1 MWTFKYRLRL
11 QNSRINS
18 VVSSLYSRGGN
29 IYMGSSDGK
38 VFTGRYEIQSHER
51 EFDYLES
58 SDISEKINS
67 IASFSSG
74 SFHENLIVCNEKSI
88 KMWRVRPKMN
98 TVRILEMGYQSMRDG
113 GVLVQGEDTEASG
126 DATVEYAFDCV
137 TTLKNIHNYSINS
150 LSVSSN
156 DHYFL
161 SADYL
166 RIYLWCT
173 HNTAHCFNL
182 IDSKPRR
189 YDELEFV
196 ITRCLFKDSS
206 VFGYGTTN
214 GMVYVNDLRLS
225 PRSMRVNIASANKSS
240 FYDDLTKA
248 ISDFRFFGDNHLV
261 TRDLNS
267 LTVYDL
273 RNSHT
278 EQKRY
283 PLFETHESFLENILS
298 RDSESDSFS
307 IGLWGKTLV
316 TGGYGAKIYLASL
329 DSREIETINLEENM
343 HSGAV
348 EHCVMDQG
356 LLACSYEDTCYV
368 YTSSAD

>member
-1 MWTFKYRLRL
+1 
-11 QNSRINS
+11 
-18 VVSSLYSRGGN
+18 
-29 IYMGSSDGK
+29 MGSSDGK
-38 VFTGRYEIQSHER
+38 VSTGRYEIQSHER

-88 KMWRVRPKMN
+88 KIWRVRPKMC
-98 TVRILEMGYQSMRDG
+98 TIRILEMGYQSMGDG
-113 GVLVQGEDTEASG
+113 GILVPDGGSGAAGESA
-126 DATVEYAFDCV
+126 VEYAFDCV
-137 TTLKNIHNYSINS
+137 KTLKNIHNYSINS

-156 DHYFL
+156 DHYLL
-161 SADYL
+161 SSDYL

-173 HNTAHCFNL
+173 QNMAHCFNL
-182 IDSKPRR
+182 VDSKPRR

-196 ITRCLFKDSS
+196 ITRCLFRDSS
-206 VFGYGTTN
+206 VFGYGTTH

-248 ISDFRFFGDNHLV
+248 ISDFRFFGDNYLV

-307 IGLWGKTLV
+307 IGLWNKTLV
-316 TGGYGAKIYLASL
+316 TGGYGAKVYLVSL
-329 DSREIETINLEENM
+329 DRDEIETINLEENVQ
-343 HSGAV
+343 SGAV
-348 EHCVMDQG
+348 EHCVMEG
-356 LLACSYEDTCYV
+356 SLLACSYGDACYV
-368 YTSSAD
+368 YTNVVG